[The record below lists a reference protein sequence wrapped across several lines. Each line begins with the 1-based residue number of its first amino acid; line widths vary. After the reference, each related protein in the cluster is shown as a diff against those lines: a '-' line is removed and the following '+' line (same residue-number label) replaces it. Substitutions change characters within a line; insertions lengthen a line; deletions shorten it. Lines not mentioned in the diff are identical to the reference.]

1 MAESPELRQVE
12 QLYFSQA
19 PRLFALCYLH
29 TGGPK
34 GAAVLLHTLLCDLLL
49 SPRCWKQASA
59 HDAGLFRCAHT
70 LCMDR
75 YWNRPRRKKKKGSVP
90 ASPGSSLPFTM
101 TDALRALLDLP
112 PQYKTALY
120 LRLALGWSLE
130 DTAQAASCSP
140 KKAGKLVEKGL
151 KRTSLTPE
159 RAGAVLSAITPTESG
174 PQEVWDSFLISREDK
189 GFTGSQ
195 RLRRFKHWL
204 DNAIPFIA
212 LGVVSLCALAYCS
225 VEYGWFGA
233 EDYTPT
239 PSGGYGADSA
249 TISSVKKTASIYSV
263 DKGEIVL
270 YSVTNCPL
278 SHQALLQQMV
288 ALGGAPEGAS
298 LLSVEQ
304 EGGLI
309 AWELSEEA
317 VQWFR
322 SVSETEGEQM
332 LSAMAATISASW
344 PDVEELHLVSA
355 GEELAVSGKTAQDM
369 LGQKLTPVRTVT
381 TPYRE

>member
-1 MAESPELRQVE
+1 MAGTPELQEVS

-34 GAAVLLHTLLCDLLL
+34 GASALLHTLLCDLLL
-49 SPRCWKQASA
+49 SPRCWKQASSG
-59 HDAGLFRCAHT
+59 DAGLFRWAQG

-75 YWNRPRRKKKKGSVP
+75 YWNRPRRKRKKNAPPS
-90 ASPGSSLPFTM
+90 APGPTLPFTM
-101 TDALRALLDLP
+101 TDSLRALLDLP
-112 PQYKTALY
+112 PQYKAPLY

-130 DTAQAASCSP
+130 DTARAAGCSP
-140 KKAGKLVEKGL
+140 KRAESLVERGL
-151 KRTSLTPE
+151 KKAKLTPE
-159 RAGAVLSAITPTESG
+159 RAAEVLSSIAPTESG
-174 PQEVWDSFLISREDK
+174 PQEIWDSFLVSREDK
-189 GFTGSQ
+189 GFAGSQ
-195 RLRRFKHWL
+195 RLRRFKRWL
-204 DNAIPFIA
+204 DSAIPFIA

-233 EDYTPT
+233 DAYTPT

-249 TISSVKKTASIYSV
+249 TIYSVNKTASIYSV

-270 YSVTNCPL
+270 YNVTNCPL

-298 LLSVEQ
+298 LLSVKQ
-304 EGGLI
+304 EGGAI
-309 AWELSEEA
+309 TWELSDEA
-317 VQWFR
+317 AQWIR
-322 SVSETEGEQM
+322 SAAGTEGEQM

-344 PDVEELHLVSA
+344 PDVEELRLISA
-355 GEELAVSGKTAQDM
+355 GEELTASGKTAQDM
-369 LGQKLTPVRTVT
+369 LGQKLTPARTVT
-381 TPYRE
+381 TPYHE